1 MNDRQYAQYESFV
14 RILAFTTG
22 HSADFPATSPGGRA
36 ITDLTRITTALHPL
50 TDSRIGGEPSGSTL
64 AKEELEDVRVAR
76 ERLAAVRGGSTLAKE
91 ELEDALRE
99 DLKDIARTAR
109 AIEAGSP
116 PQPGFAT
123 PYPLP
128 RDGTQRSL
136 IAHARSVLALVKGNA
151 ALIDRFTAYELPAD
165 FVTDLEADLAAFDA
179 ATDSQADDR
188 ISGVEDTATARRLLV
203 EGRAAV
209 VQLNASVRNKYRRQ
223 PEILAAWR
231 TASRVDRPDTAQP
244 TPPSPPA

>member
-14 RILAFTTG
+14 RILAFTAG
-22 HSADFPATSPGGRA
+22 HSADFQATSPGGRA
-36 ITDLTRITTALHPL
+36 ITDLTRITTALAPL

-64 AKEELEDVRVAR
+64 AKEELED
-76 ERLAAVRGGSTLAKE
+76 
-91 ELEDALRE
+91 ALRE
-99 DLKDIARTAR
+99 DLNDIARTAR

-136 IAHARSVLALVKGNA
+136 IAHARQVLALLKGKA
-151 ALIDRFTAYELPAD
+151 PLIAQFTAYELPAD

-231 TASRVDRPDTAQP
+231 TASRVDRPDTTQP

>member
-14 RILAFTTG
+14 RILAFTAG

-36 ITDLTRITTALHPL
+36 ITDLTRITTALRPL
-50 TDSRIGGEPSGSTL
+50 TIGQPGISASPGTE
-64 AKEELEDVRVAR
+64 AKEDLV
-76 ERLAAVRGGSTLAKE
+76 
-91 ELEDALRE
+91 DALRE

-151 ALIDRFTAYELPAD
+151 ALIARFTAYELPAD

-188 ISGVEDTATARRLLV
+188 ISGVEDTATARKLLR

-209 VQLNASVRNKYRRQ
+209 VQLNASVRNKYRRR
-223 PEILAAWR
+223 PELLAAWR
-231 TASRVDRPDTAQP
+231 TASRVDRPDAPPPAPPIAP
-244 TPPSPPA
+244 TP